1 MVLRTK
7 KLQFHKECD
16 DGSIPEKGV
25 DVKDMNF
32 ISNVIHE
39 L

>member
-16 DGSIPEKGV
+16 DGSIPEIEV

-32 ISNVIHE
+32 IYNVIHK